1 MLPLMMNNSIT
12 STFMAQIKAMRK
24 ELMFF
29 HNNYCNKLLKI
40 NHQHIM
46 NDTSNSAIIKPIDQ
60 TYLISVMALTL

>member
-1 MLPLMMNNSIT
+1 
-12 STFMAQIKAMRK
+12 MAQIKAMRK